1 MRQNHGDAH
10 DCYPSLAAERLAR
23 ARGHSVIAGVDEAGR
38 GCLAGPVVAA
48 AVVLPLGQCSV
59 LERLAGV
66 RDSKL
71 MTARQREAAAAEVE
85 SVALAVGV
93 GVSSSWEI
101 DSAGI
106 VAATRRAMGRAVCA
120 LDLQVDLLLIDA
132 MRLPHL
138 NCPQRAIIKGDRLC
152 LSIAAASIIAKV
164 CRDAWMT
171 VLHQAWP
178 DYGFDVHKGYPT
190 QKHQQVLA
198 AIGPSPLHRCSFAP
212 VAAAAAQGRRQVQ
225 RDLSR

>member
-1 MRQNHGDAH
+1 MRQNHGSALEG
-10 DCYPSLAAERLAR
+10 CPTLAAERLAR
-23 ARGHSVIAGVDEAGR
+23 ACGHRVIAGVDEAGR

-48 AVVLPLGQCSV
+48 AVVLPLGRCSV

-71 MTARQREAAAAEVE
+71 LTARQREALAAEIE

-101 DSAGI
+101 DGAGI
-106 VAATRRAMGRAVCA
+106 VVATRRAMGRAVRA
-120 LDLQVDLLLIDA
+120 LGVQADMLLIDA
-132 MRLPHL
+132 MCLPHL
-138 NCPQRAIIKGDRLC
+138 DCPQRAIIKGDRQC

-164 CRDAWMT
+164 CRDEWMMM
-171 VLHQAWP
+171 LHRAWP

-190 QKHQQVLA
+190 ATHQRVLA
-198 AIGPSPLHRCSFAP
+198 AIGPSPVHRCSFAP
-212 VAAAAAQGRRQVQ
+212 VAATVAHGRG
-225 RDLSR
+225 